1 MRRRRRSCVDG
12 RFWARVGRVWG
23 CWTGCEARLLQ
34 SGARDIKTWARAD
47 YARQKSK
54 APKTRRDSRGGL
66 ASSISRETERKL
78 KGQNR
83 GDRSSSRRGVNERQG
98 PRIPSGRAARRLD
111 CGTERVAQARRA
123 TMPRDGARQW
133 LAGVAKPGGFGAAR
147 ETYQPGGA
155 LGDERRVVD
164 AGRRREVEEEG
175 GREIDAPAALQ
186 PGGIERWMGGCGSLF
201 VHPFQAGLEGKV
213 IEFGGASKGGG
224 GGWPP
229 GRWRLRAVVQAAP
242 AVATY
247 E

>member
-1 MRRRRRSCVDG
+1 MSR
-12 RFWARVGRVWG
+12 
-23 CWTGCEARLLQ
+23 CEEGDEAALTAVFGLV
-34 SGARDIKTWARAD
+34 SGGAD

-66 ASSISRETERKL
+66 ASSISRETERKR

-98 PRIPSGRAARRLD
+98 PRIPSGRAARRWD

-147 ETYQPGGA
+147 ETYQPEGA
-155 LGDERRVVD
+155 LGDERRVAD

-224 GGWPP
+224 GWPP